1 MRTFQE
7 RLTYNLLTCQQVNIL
22 LVSKSIERGGNTMAK
37 LITAIRIRKDRA
49 EALREKSIE
58 LTMKKKEIIKEADI
72 VNYLIDE
79 CLENLDIDD
88 LGMEIK
94 E

>member
-1 MRTFQE
+1 
-7 RLTYNLLTCQQVNIL
+7 
-22 LVSKSIERGGNTMAK
+22 MAK

-49 EALREKSIE
+49 ELLRDKSVE
-58 LTMKKKEIIKEADI
+58 LTVKKKEIIKEADI

-79 CLENLDIDD
+79 CLEKLDVDD